1 MQALE
6 MIPKLRESLKI
17 DRAKMRI
24 RVSVPAK
31 NAKTIH
37 AKLKAFFDTVEVE
50 DWEKGDLEMV
60 GIPISNATFIVF
72 FFRWGS

>member
-1 MQALE
+1 
-6 MIPKLRESLKI
+6 MIPKLREQVKI

-31 NAKTIH
+31 NAKNIH
-37 AKLKAFFDTVEVE
+37 PKLKAFFDTVEVE

-60 GIPISNATFIVF
+60 SQNYLKIKHKMNSGWPN
-72 FFRWGS
+72 